1 MKIPLK
7 TFGSSKSALYL
18 GVDFFE
24 NNEKII
30 IDIEKFIIYYVIK

>member
-1 MKIPLK
+1 MKKPLK
-7 TFGSSKSALYL
+7 TYENSKSTLVF
-18 GVDFFE
+18 GTDFFE